1 MMRIA
6 VYPGTF
12 DPITKGHLD
21 VLERA
26 QRLFDKVVIA
36 VAVNTGKAPLF
47 SVEER
52 VELAK
57 ESVKSLKSPCEVL
70 CFDGLL
76 VDFVQSQGACAI
88 IRGLRAV
95 SDFEFEFQMALM
107 NRKLRQEVE
116 TIFLMPRE
124 SYTYLSSSIIREVAK
139 LGGDI
144 SNFVTP
150 HVESVLKEKFK
161 KN

>member
-1 MMRIA
+1 MRIA

-161 KN
+161 KG

>member
-1 MMRIA
+1 MRIA

-36 VAVNTGKAPLF
+36 VAANTGKTPLF

-52 VELAK
+52 VELAT
-57 ESVKSLKSPCEVL
+57 EAVKCLEVPTEVK
-70 CFDGLL
+70 CFNGLL
-76 VDFVQSQGACAI
+76 VDFVQNQGACAI
-88 IRGLRAV
+88 VRGLRAI

-107 NRKLRQEVE
+107 NRKLRKDVE

-139 LGGDI
+139 LGGDF
-144 SNFVTP
+144 SNFVSP
-150 HVESVLKEKFK
+150 NVEQALKAKLK
-161 KN
+161 TL

>member
-1 MMRIA
+1 MRIA

-36 VAVNTGKAPLF
+36 VAANTGKAPLF

-52 VELAK
+52 VALAE
-57 ESVKSLKSPCEVL
+57 ESVKTLKTAPEVMS
-70 CFDGLL
+70 FNGLL

-88 IRGLRAV
+88 VRGLRAV

-139 LGGDI
+139 LGGDF

-150 HVESVLKEKFK
+150 NIEVALKEKLAK
-161 KN
+161 R

>member
-1 MMRIA
+1 MRIA

-36 VAVNTGKAPLF
+36 VAANTGKAPLF

-52 VELAK
+52 VALAV
-57 ESVKSLKSPCEVL
+57 ESVKSLKTTPEVMS
-70 CFDGLL
+70 FDGLL

-88 IRGLRAV
+88 VRGLRAV

-139 LGGDI
+139 LGGDF

-150 HVESVLKEKFK
+150 NIEVALKEKLAK
-161 KN
+161 R